1 VRYYVRWAG
10 RERVVEI
17 RSAGGRVEVLVDGQA
32 HPAEV
37 AVVEGEGLWSLL
49 LDGASYA
56 YSARFEDG
64 TAVLSFHD
72 REVRVPIED
81 ERTRLARLATA
92 SAARADGPS
101 EVRSVMPGIVREV
114 RVEPGAPVVVG
125 QPLLIL
131 EAMKMENEIR
141 APAAG
146 RVRAVQVRAG
156 QPVEKGALLVTL
168 DPPAAT

>member
-1 VRYYVRWAG
+1 VKYYARWAG

-17 RSAGGRVEVLVDGQA
+17 RARTGGIEVLVDGVP

-49 LDGASYA
+49 LDGRSFTYA
-56 YSARFEDG
+56 ARFEDG

-81 ERTRLARLATA
+81 ERARLARLATA
-92 SAARADGPS
+92 SAPGQSGAA
-101 EVRSVMPGIVREV
+101 EVRSVMPGIVKEV
-114 RVEPGAPVVVG
+114 RAEPGGAVRQG
-125 QPLLIL
+125 QALLIL
-131 EAMKMENEIR
+131 EAMKMENEVR
-141 APAAG
+141 APADG
-146 RVRAVQVRAG
+146 RVRAVHARAG

-168 DPPAAT
+168 DPPAA